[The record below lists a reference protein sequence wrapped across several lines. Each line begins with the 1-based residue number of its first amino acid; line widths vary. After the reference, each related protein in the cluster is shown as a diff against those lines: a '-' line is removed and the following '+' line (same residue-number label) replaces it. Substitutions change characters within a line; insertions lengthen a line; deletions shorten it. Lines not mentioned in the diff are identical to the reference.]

1 MSNAKWVQ
9 TEVVAEWEEK
19 WKKQAKDTQPS
30 APKAKANNT
39 KRHSKGGMEERKYS
53 LTQNMYKGGKPE
65 RDKQA
70 KDRLTEKVELK
81 IRSEREKEYMER

>member
-1 MSNAKWVQ
+1 MKWVPN
-9 TEVVAEWEEK
+9 EVVAVWEEK
-19 WKKQAKDTQPS
+19 WEEQAKDTQPS